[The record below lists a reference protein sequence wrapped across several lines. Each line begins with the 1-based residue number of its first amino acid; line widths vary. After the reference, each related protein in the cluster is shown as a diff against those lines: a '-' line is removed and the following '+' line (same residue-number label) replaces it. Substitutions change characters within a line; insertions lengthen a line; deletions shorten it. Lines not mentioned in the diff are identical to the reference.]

1 MFSPDSAGL
10 FSATLG
16 VAFETSALLGF
27 SKYMH
32 MLIIYMHML
41 IIGVKGSQ
49 GGTDEGQG

>member
-16 VAFETSALLGF
+16 VAFETSAYAWF
-27 SKYMH
+27 FKMH
-32 MLIIYMHML
+32 AYAVIYMHML
-41 IIGVKGSQ
+41 IMGVKGSQ